1 MGLVYRWR
9 FCANLLF
16 GFFLLTVM
24 QEHAGFEIDE
34 ITRGP
39 SRAAPWTSL
48 GQLNVIKGVVC
59 VLSKVVGVS
68 TKCFAPQT
76 LKSLGVGKPRL
87 SAVRDTN
94 VHMGRHEGA

>member
-1 MGLVYRWR
+1 
-9 FCANLLF
+9 
-16 GFFLLTVM
+16 M

-34 ITRGP
+34 ITRAS
-39 SRAAPWTSL
+39 SRAAPWTAECD
-48 GQLNVIKGVVC
+48 KGGGVC

-76 LKSLGVGKPRL
+76 FKSLGVGKPRL